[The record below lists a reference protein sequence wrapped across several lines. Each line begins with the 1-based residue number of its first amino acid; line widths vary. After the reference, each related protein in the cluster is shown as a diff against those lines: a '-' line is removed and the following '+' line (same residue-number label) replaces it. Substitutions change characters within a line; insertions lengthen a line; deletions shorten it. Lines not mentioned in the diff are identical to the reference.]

1 MAGRTQHPVSTPTGA
16 SADLVPGTEPGPSG
30 DRGVYAISVAAE
42 LTGIEPHML
51 RTWERAG
58 LLAPGRSE
66 GGTRRYSADD
76 LDTARHINELATAGI
91 NLPGIA
97 RVLDLERQLHDAH
110 REIDR
115 LTKKPPHR

>member
-1 MAGRTQHPVSTPTGA
+1 MSDPRHRSAGWPPRDI
-16 SADLVPGTEPGPSG
+16 SARGSRGYARGD

-42 LTGIEPHML
+42 LTGVEPHTL

-58 LLAPGRSE
+58 LLTPSRSE

-76 LDTARHINELATAGI
+76 LDMAQHIHELATAGI

-97 RVLDLERQLHDAH
+97 RVLELEHQLNHAL

-115 LTKKPPHR
+115 LANRPPP

>member
-1 MAGRTQHPVSTPTGA
+1 MTGSPQQPSNPTNPAEPPTDPVGGP
-16 SADLVPGTEPGPSG
+16 EPSG

-58 LLAPGRSE
+58 LLTPSRSD

-76 LDTARHINELATAGI
+76 LDTARHIHELATAGI

-97 RVLDLERQLHDAH
+97 HILDLERELQHAL

-115 LTKKPPHR
+115 LANARRR